1 VNGTTGP
8 TVLWWKSCRASF
20 RAPGIVQSLVRL
32 EDLIVNRGDGP
43 NGLAE
48 HFGAPL
54 ETVQTVPAFDDR
66 ARVLPSHIG

>member
-1 VNGTTGP
+1 
-8 TVLWWKSCRASF
+8 
-20 RAPGIVQSLVRL
+20 VQSLVRL